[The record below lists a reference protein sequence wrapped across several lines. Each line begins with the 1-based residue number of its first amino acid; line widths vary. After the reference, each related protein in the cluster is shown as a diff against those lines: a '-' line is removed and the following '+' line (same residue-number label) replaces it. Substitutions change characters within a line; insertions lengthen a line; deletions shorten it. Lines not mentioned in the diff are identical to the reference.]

1 MNATGQSPLHPHDAA
16 ETEALLS
23 RALGETLERARQSQ
37 TPPYLTGGTAVAA
50 YTGVQR
56 PLSLDLDFFVHPE
69 QKEVLEATFGGSFK
83 VFSAKPLFK
92 SDKLVGASGPVDLD
106 FIAQQSI
113 VPDDNQPQQRIS
125 LALTPHLQEH
135 SVQKNIL
142 GYDVTVIPPEYLLIA
157 KLFAGR
163 GIDLGKYDLK
173 DCESLLAGVEIRH
186 DVLEQ
191 ALQNLAG
198 GDPALLQLMQAR
210 ISRALSGIP
219 SSRAVSDI
227 QQLSHRSLTTFYE
240 DHSSLRGRPRHE
252 THR

>member
-1 MNATGQSPLHPHDAA
+1 MNVPGQSPLHPHDAA

-23 RALGETLERARQSQ
+23 RALGETLEKARQSQ
-37 TPPYLTGGTAVAA
+37 TPLYLTGGTAVAA
-50 YTGVQR
+50 YAGVQR

-83 VFSAKPLFK
+83 VFNAKPLFK

-113 VPDDNQPQQRIS
+113 VPDDSQPQQRIS

-135 SVQKNIL
+135 SVQKNML
-142 GYDVTVIPPEYLLIA
+142 GHEVMVIPPEYLLIA

-163 GIDLGKYDLK
+163 GIDLGKFDLK

-191 ALQNLAG
+191 ALRDLAG
-198 GDPALLQLMQAR
+198 DNQELLALMQSR
-210 ISRALSGIP
+210 ISKALTSIP
-219 SSRAVSDI
+219 DSHAVSDI
-227 QQLSHRSLTTFYE
+227 RKLVASLTH
-240 DHSSLRGRPRHE
+240 DIL
-252 THR
+252 